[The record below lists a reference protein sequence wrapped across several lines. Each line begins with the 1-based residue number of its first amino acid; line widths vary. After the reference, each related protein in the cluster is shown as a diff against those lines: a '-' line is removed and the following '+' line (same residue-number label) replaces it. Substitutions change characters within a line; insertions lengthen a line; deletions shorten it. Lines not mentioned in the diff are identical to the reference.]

1 MEFNR
6 GRLELLDRHYGE
18 HPIDES
24 HGDVPPPGA
33 DASQRSD
40 EQPSHSTGHLSNLRI
55 ERGNATGRTAPA
67 APRTARL
74 GGSAR
79 FEPSSY
85 RHDEGIQ
92 STHHGSHAW
101 HMDSAPPGDIPIH
114 EITDTQPDA
123 SVTHHDSSPPG
134 AGSVDPSRRAST
146 SEVPRVPAEARPGPS
161 QSIRIAG
168 RLGGRITRFDYAQF
182 LCAVRAWGTGQSREV
197 AAREASMRGNTLRT
211 YLDDNGLTNKGEA
224 YLQTLSPTQ
233 QSEVRAAI
241 AQRPASGHVGMD
253 SSLGRSLGII
263 GSSSRTAQPASH
275 PPIAEEAPVERERE
289 RSGRCWSADAGASSA
304 AVEEGGIPPSL
315 PAHYREIMSVLPGYE
330 RNVPLPDLQKQIDA
344 MGATFQLGTYFSQ
357 LGTYH
362 KTGMRFRNQLPLPA
376 RDRLNAALRRRASL
390 RQSIPSRYDEIM
402 GGDFLHNLAL
412 GMRLQDLTRRGHDFV
427 NQWFRADGSLQPQG
441 QSFRDSL
448 GVVADRA
455 RFNAACAQRQTLAA
469 AFKRIGR
476 NGFTTIAKSLAK
488 AGAHGRVK
496 DAAEQA
502 GVDVDDIRLFLTDD
516 GLTPAGDMWVPQI
529 VSRVRTTVQTALG
542 RWIERRRQQG
552 TVQPPE
558 SAAPS
563 ALLRLNRSPMKE
575 GQPRAG
581 TYRDAKRTRR
591 SSQGE
596 NAAQP
601 RARTNPA
608 RAEAPATSATPAQTL
623 IDGGFV
629 KASSAFLRPE
639 ASIADVAASAGIG
652 EEALC
657 AFLTENGLT
666 DEGSELLRRCNLT
679 TQAAVCWNVQLGLN
693 RRAEARDHAAQP
705 ASPMRTAS
713 SVQPAS
719 PASTEQTSTESPRFS
734 GLPSSQWSGW
744 GYDTSTPVQEG
755 MGPPAYPQPAYP
767 STPDWEVTGSPGPA
781 LSADSSL
788 LGSHF
793 SQWPTDLNTHGE
805 EVMGPP
811 AYPQPAYPSTPSWE
825 VTGSPG
831 PALSADSSLL
841 GSQFSH
847 WPSYPDTPG
856 QDVMGPPGS
865 AQPAYPS
872 TPSWNVTGSPGP
884 ALSADSSLLGSHF
897 SQWPTD
903 LNTHGQ
909 EVIGPPACPQLAYP
923 STPSWEVA
931 GSPGPALVQTPPS
944 SARISHSGRPLRGHR
959 VRMSWARQDRHCLP
973 TPIPP
978 SAI

>member
-24 HGDVPPPGA
+24 HGDVHAPGA
-33 DASQRSD
+33 DASHSRD

-402 GGDFLHNLAL
+402 GG
-412 GMRLQDLTRRGHDFV
+412 T
-427 NQWFRADGSLQPQG
+427 S
-441 QSFRDSL
+441 S
-448 GVVADRA
+448 
-455 RFNAACAQRQTLAA
+455 
-469 AFKRIGR
+469 
-476 NGFTTIAKSLAK
+476 TT
-488 AGAHGRVK
+488 
-496 DAAEQA
+496 
-502 GVDVDDIRLFLTDD
+502 
-516 GLTPAGDMWVPQI
+516 
-529 VSRVRTTVQTALG
+529 
-542 RWIERRRQQG
+542 
-552 TVQPPE
+552 
-558 SAAPS
+558 
-563 ALLRLNRSPMKE
+563 LRL
-575 GQPRAG
+575 A
-581 TYRDAKRTRR
+581 
-591 SSQGE
+591 
-596 NAAQP
+596 
-601 RARTNPA
+601 
-608 RAEAPATSATPAQTL
+608 
-623 IDGGFV
+623 
-629 KASSAFLRPE
+629 
-639 ASIADVAASAGIG
+639 
-652 EEALC
+652 
-657 AFLTENGLT
+657 
-666 DEGSELLRRCNLT
+666 
-679 TQAAVCWNVQLGLN
+679 
-693 RRAEARDHAAQP
+693 
-705 ASPMRTAS
+705 
-713 SVQPAS
+713 
-719 PASTEQTSTESPRFS
+719 
-734 GLPSSQWSGW
+734 
-744 GYDTSTPVQEG
+744 
-755 MGPPAYPQPAYP
+755 
-767 STPDWEVTGSPGPA
+767 
-781 LSADSSL
+781 
-788 LGSHF
+788 
-793 SQWPTDLNTHGE
+793 
-805 EVMGPP
+805 
-811 AYPQPAYPSTPSWE
+811 
-825 VTGSPG
+825 
-831 PALSADSSLL
+831 
-841 GSQFSH
+841 
-847 WPSYPDTPG
+847 
-856 QDVMGPPGS
+856 
-865 AQPAYPS
+865 
-872 TPSWNVTGSPGP
+872 
-884 ALSADSSLLGSHF
+884 
-897 SQWPTD
+897 
-903 LNTHGQ
+903 
-909 EVIGPPACPQLAYP
+909 
-923 STPSWEVA
+923 
-931 GSPGPALVQTPPS
+931 
-944 SARISHSGRPLRGHR
+944 
-959 VRMSWARQDRHCLP
+959 
-973 TPIPP
+973 
-978 SAI
+978 